1 MRIAEIQARLAE
13 INAAL
18 DTATGDALTA
28 LETEACSLMDEL
40 RSLQGEVQARQ
51 ALRQSIAEAGGNV
64 IESRAMPTTPAAPAA
79 SAQRT
84 PEQIEAEE
92 TRSFAGFIRG
102 AVAEM
107 RADAQR
113 AGEQNF
119 NLANNGALVPTS
131 IARRIVEAV
140 RDMCPILEG
149 ADVYHVRGNLKI
161 PVYGN
166 ANTSHNIPV
175 GYAADFTELTAD
187 AGAFSS
193 VDLGGHLVG
202 ALSLIGQSLLN
213 SSDIDLTAFVVR
225 KMGESIAVFVEKELL
240 VGTSG
245 KCQGALSTT
254 NTLAAGSTTTITADN
269 LIELQSKVKQVFQA
283 NAAWTLNPAT
293 FTAVKKLKDNQGRY
307 LLQDDITGAFPY
319 RLLGKPVILS
329 DSMPTI
335 ASAAKAVLY
344 GDYRG
349 LAVNIHEDV
358 SIQVLR
364 EKYATQHAVGVVGW
378 LEMDSKVAD
387 SQMLAALV
395 MSAS

>member
-28 LETEACSLMDEL
+28 LETEARALMDEL
-40 RSLQGEVQARQ
+40 RSLQGEAQARQ
-51 ALRQSIAEAGGNV
+51 TLRQSIAEAGGNV

-79 SAQRT
+79 PAQRT

-92 TRSFAGFIRG
+92 TRSFAGFVRG
-102 AVAEM
+102 TVTQM
-107 RADAQR
+107 R

-119 NLANNGALVPTS
+119 SLANNGALLPTS
-131 IARRIVEAV
+131 IARRIIESV
-140 RDMCPILEG
+140 RDMCPILQN
-149 ADVYHVRGNLKI
+149 ADVYHVKGTLKI

-166 ANTSHNIPV
+166 ANTSHNIAV
-175 GYAADFTELTAD
+175 GYSADFTELTAD
-187 AGAFSS
+187 AGAFTS
-193 VDLGGHLVG
+193 VDLTGYLVG
-202 ALSLIGQSLLN
+202 ALSLIGKSLLN

-225 KMGESIAVFVEKELL
+225 KMAESIAVFVEKELL

-245 KCQGALSTT
+245 KCQGALSTS
-254 NTLAAGSTTTITADN
+254 NSLAAGSTTAITADN
-269 LIELQSKVKQVFQA
+269 LVELQSKVKQAFQA
-283 NAAWTLNPAT
+283 NAVWTLNPAT
-293 FTAVKKLKDNQGRY
+293 FTAIKKLKDNQGRY

-329 DSMPTI
+329 DSMPVI

-349 LAVNIHEDV
+349 LAVNIREDMSV
-358 SIQVLR
+358 EVLR
-364 EKYATQHAVGVVGW
+364 EKYATQHAIGIVGW
-378 LEMDSKVAD
+378 MELDSKVAD
-387 SQMLAALV
+387 SQMLATLV

>member
-18 DTATGDALTA
+18 DTATGEALTA
-28 LETEACSLMDEL
+28 LETEARSLMEEL
-40 RSLQGEVQARQ
+40 RSLQGEAQARQ
-51 ALRQSIAEAGGNV
+51 TLRQNIAEVGGTV
-64 IESRAMPTTPAAPAA
+64 IESRAMPTHPAAPAA
-79 SAQRT
+79 PAERT

-92 TRSFAGFIRG
+92 TRSFAGFVRG
-102 AVAEM
+102 TVTQM
-107 RADAQR
+107 R

-119 NLANNGALVPTS
+119 NLTNNGALLPTS
-131 IARRIVEAV
+131 IARRIIESV
-140 RDMCPILEG
+140 RDMCPILQN
-149 ADVYHVRGNLKI
+149 ADVYHVKGTLKI

-166 ANTSHNIPV
+166 ANTSHNIAV
-175 GYAADFTELTAD
+175 GYSADFTELTAD
-187 AGAFSS
+187 AGAFTS
-193 VDLGGHLVG
+193 VDLTGYLVG
-202 ALSLIGQSLLN
+202 ALSLIGKSLLN

-225 KMGESIAVFVEKELL
+225 KMAESIAVFVEKELM

-254 NTLAAGSTTTITADN
+254 NSLAAGSTTAITADN
-269 LIELQSKVKQVFQA
+269 LIELQSKVKQAFQA
-283 NAAWTLNPAT
+283 NAVWTLNPAT
-293 FTAVKKLKDNQGRY
+293 FTAIKKLKDNQGRY

-349 LAVNIHEDV
+349 LAVNIREDMSV
-358 SIQVLR
+358 EVLR
-364 EKYATQHAVGVVGW
+364 EKYATQHAVGIVGW
-378 LEMDSKVAD
+378 MELDSKVAD
-387 SQMLAALV
+387 PQMLATLI